1 MIGWDKAGVTRS
13 GPSPTQGGFTR
24 KEMSKSS
31 GLSGV
36 GLIQVAFRDQ
46 GSIPWG
52 PKISMAVMWT
62 QAKSEIHGVRSLAG
76 GLCEGRG
83 KQQQDPTVSQ
93 DQRLRV
99 SPGIFPWSWEGMMD
113 PCSEG
118 KEAHVASELR
128 VPERS
133 SSEDCIAGITFQGKD
148 EGAMETRGKLSCF

>member
-13 GPSPTQGGFTR
+13 GPSHTQGGFTR

-52 PKISMAVMWT
+52 PKISMAEMVNS
-62 QAKSEIHGVRSLAG
+62 KSEIHGVRNLAD

-83 KQQQDPTVSQ
+83 KQQDPTVSQ
-93 DQRLRV
+93 D
-99 SPGIFPWSWEGMMD
+99 
-113 PCSEG
+113 
-118 KEAHVASELR
+118 
-128 VPERS
+128 
-133 SSEDCIAGITFQGKD
+133 
-148 EGAMETRGKLSCF
+148 